1 MRFFS
6 SPSLHRWDSKA
17 FYNASHSTKNRIPAA
32 TIVQQNANTL
42 AALQTSLT
50 QMQIKGA
57 KEFEIIEKS
66 PKTLHTKDDTPLGT
80 QDGAPVK

>member
-1 MRFFS
+1 
-6 SPSLHRWDSKA
+6 
-17 FYNASHSTKNRIPAA
+17 
-32 TIVQQNANTL
+32 
-42 AALQTSLT
+42 
-50 QMQIKGA
+50 MQIKGA